1 MVVTGRYQ
9 VKAIMKW
16 AKEQSGNL
24 RGRPKGDHGDIRA
37 LARTHTS
44 DAIEVLVIIMMDP
57 KAAPSART
65 SAASAL
71 LDRAFGRPEISVS
84 ASVGESYADVLM
96 RISREVAEEEAAEL
110 KALEAPVNG

>member
-16 AKEQSGNL
+16 AKGQSGNL

-44 DAIEVLVIIMMDP
+44 DAIEVLVTIMMDP

-71 LDRAFGRPEISVS
+71 LDRAWGRPELSIS
-84 ASVGESYADVLM
+84 ASVGESYADVLL
-96 RISREVAEEEAAEL
+96 RINQEADAEKAE
-110 KALEAPVNG
+110 KALPAPSDA